1 MIKLP
6 QPIITYPT
14 ILNYLPQRP
23 PMVMVDCY
31 YGVINEESYTSLHIK
46 EDNIF
51 LEDGIFSE
59 MGILD
64 FLAQSGI
71 IQMANIRGVRKQ
83 IEKNAMGVI
92 TQFKDFKLH
101 ANATVGDT
109 IFGKT
114 KKVFSNSFSAR
125 LYVVAFREDV
135 ILMEGVITAM
145 LINKD

>member
-23 PMVMVDCY
+23 PIVMVDCY
-31 YGVINEESYTSLHIK
+31 YGVINEEAYTSLYIK

-59 MGILD
+59 MGMLD

-71 IQMANIRGVRKQ
+71 IQMANVEGVRKK
-83 IEKNAMGVI
+83 IKEEVMGVV
-92 TQFKDFKLH
+92 TQFKDFKLY
-101 ANATVGDT
+101 ANAIIGDT

-114 KKVFSNSFSAR
+114 KKVFSNSFSAS
-125 LYVVAFREDV
+125 LHVVAFKEDI
-135 ILMEGVITAM
+135 ILMEGIITAM
-145 LINKD
+145 LINND